1 MGIILVSTPTYFMSY
16 PSLRLLY
23 NALRQNHGIEIL
35 SSSWYSEGRDCEILK
50 LGSKGW
56 QKGKIKIK
64 VTVEF
69 CPDEPEIEETLVSTQ
84 AEVNQSQ
91 SPLDDIRQMM
101 NGNS

>member
-1 MGIILVSTPTYFMSY
+1 MEDNFYLQNCGNDDVMSFGSKLLKAGEFINTVKSTSLNKGQIPT
-16 PSLRLLY
+16 LIY

-64 VTVEF
+64 VTF
-69 CPDEPEIEETLVSTQ
+69 CDGLS
-84 AEVNQSQ
+84 
-91 SPLDDIRQMM
+91 L
-101 NGNS
+101 